1 STQPGRAMK
10 ATQPGQT
17 IGRALNAWDPNSPTD
32 TIMVFVGTYYA
43 DANNSSMRY
52 KTDIGGLTFSLE
64 DLNKLEPHTFTWQNT
79 GEQDFGFIAEEVAQ
93 VAPELAFYKDGQVEG
108 VRYKLLSVLLTKA
121 IQEQQVLI
129 DNIMSSLNVPAPV
142 QGNNKK

>member
-1 STQPGRAMK
+1 VIKQLVKSQIAYDGKVIGIVSNNFEDGSSIGYNIEDDDNPMPIALVGRVPVKISTDSFPIEPGDLLTTSTQPGRAMK

-64 DLNKLEPHTFTWQNT
+64 DLNKLEPHTFTW
-79 GEQDFGFIAEEVAQ
+79 
-93 VAPELAFYKDGQVEG
+93 
-108 VRYKLLSVLLTKA
+108 
-121 IQEQQVLI
+121 
-129 DNIMSSLNVPAPV
+129 
-142 QGNNKK
+142 